1 MRRTLDNRAL
11 TRLPYWN
18 CPSGSVRLRRAERH
32 LLSRWLSSGEFAASL
47 RAPELCAW
55 SGQVW
60 ERSAGPPSSSGGLI
74 MHAENRALEGCWA
87 FNGSRRRHEIRDYSV
102 ALTAGRRATVA
113 EGSGLADAG
122 RVRRRRDGSGPA
134 GTCGVWLA
142 ATAEP

>member
-1 MRRTLDNRAL
+1 MTARSPSVTTMHKYAAWLDFPPGPVAWTATQPAMRRTLDNRAL

-74 MHAENRALEGCWA
+74 MHAENRALEGCWH
-87 FNGSRRRHEIRDYSV
+87 SPV
-102 ALTAGRRATVA
+102 AA
-113 EGSGLADAG
+113 
-122 RVRRRRDGSGPA
+122 A
-134 GTCGVWLA
+134 GTKSGITQL
-142 ATAEP
+142 P